1 MTVSEVETQMPEM
14 PNVQDLI
21 QNAYDQDYNK
31 ANKVFGDLM
40 TVKLDALLNQE
51 KIKLADQIFNGAS
64 DVEDDENNVG
74 DADGAEQLEFDLE
87 AEGEPESAD
96 AGDAEPDEVEE
107 DEDDLTEEEIDDML
121 DNMSDEEVDELLREI
136 EDEG

>member
-31 ANKVFGDLM
+31 ANKVFGDMM
-40 TVKLDALLNQE
+40 TVKLDDLLNQE

-64 DVEDDENNVG
+64 DVEDNEDNVG
-74 DADGAEQLEFDLE
+74 DEDGSEQFELDLE
-87 AEGEPESAD
+87 AEGELES
-96 AGDAEPDEVEE
+96 EDEVDEEDIE
-107 DEDDLTEEEIDDML
+107 DEDENDFDPEEE
-121 DNMSDEEVDELLREI
+121 
-136 EDEG
+136 

>member
-31 ANKVFGDLM
+31 ANKVFGNMM
-40 TVKLDALLNQE
+40 TVKLDDLLDQE
-51 KIKLADQIFNGAS
+51 KIRLADQIFNGAS
-64 DVEDDENNVG
+64 DVEDDEDNVG
-74 DADGAEQLEFDLE
+74 DEDGSEQFELDLE
-87 AEGEPESAD
+87 AEGEHEPDD

-107 DEDDLTEEEIDDML
+107 DEDDLTDEEIDDML
-121 DNMSDEEVDELLREI
+121 DNMSDEEVEELMNEI
-136 EDEG
+136 EDEE

>member
-31 ANKVFGDLM
+31 ANKVFGNMM
-40 TVKLDALLNQE
+40 TVKLDDLLDQE
-51 KIKLADQIFNGAS
+51 KIRLADQIFNGAS
-64 DVEDDENNVG
+64 DVEDNEDNVG
-74 DADGAEQLEFDLE
+74 DEDGSEQFELDLE
-87 AEGEPESAD
+87 AEGEHEPDD

-107 DEDDLTEEEIDDML
+107 DEDDLTDEEIDDML
-121 DNMSDEEVDELLREI
+121 DNMSDEEVEELMNEI
-136 EDEG
+136 EDEE

>member
-31 ANKVFGDLM
+31 ANKVFGDMM
-40 TVKLDALLNQE
+40 TVKLDDLLNQE

-64 DVEDDENNVG
+64 DVEDNEDNVG
-74 DADGAEQLEFDLE
+74 DEDGSEQFELDLE
-87 AEGEPESAD
+87 AEGEHEPVD

-107 DEDDLTEEEIDDML
+107 DEDDLTDEEIDDML
-121 DNMSDEEVDELLREI
+121 DNMSDEEVEELMNEIDDEE
-136 EDEG
+136 

>member
-31 ANKVFGDLM
+31 ANKVFGNMM
-40 TVKLDALLNQE
+40 TVKLDDLLNQE

-64 DVEDDENNVG
+64 DVEDDEDNVG
-74 DADGAEQLEFDLE
+74 DEDGAEQLEFDLE
-87 AEGEPESAD
+87 AEGELESDD
-96 AGDAEPDEVEE
+96 AGYEESDEVEE
-107 DEDDLTEEEIDDML
+107 DEDDLTDEEIDDML
-121 DNMSDEEVDELLREI
+121 DNMSDEEVDELLSEI
-136 EDEG
+136 EDEE

>member
-31 ANKVFGDLM
+31 ANKVFGDMM
-40 TVKLDALLNQE
+40 TVKLDDLLNQE

-64 DVEDDENNVG
+64 DVEDNEDNVG
-74 DADGAEQLEFDLE
+74 DEDGSEQFELDLE
-87 AEGEPESAD
+87 AEDEHEPAD

-107 DEDDLTEEEIDDML
+107 DEDHLTDEEIDDML
-121 DNMSDEEVDELLREI
+121 DNMSDEEVEELMNEIDDEE
-136 EDEG
+136 

>member
-31 ANKVFGDLM
+31 ANKVFGNMM
-40 TVKLDALLNQE
+40 TVKLDDLLDQE
-51 KIKLADQIFNGAS
+51 KIRLADQIFNGAS
-64 DVEDDENNVG
+64 DVEDNEDNVG
-74 DADGAEQLEFDLE
+74 DEDGSEQFELDLE
-87 AEGEPESAD
+87 AEGEHEPDD

-107 DEDDLTEEEIDDML
+107 DEDDLTDEEIDDML
-121 DNMSDEEVDELLREI
+121 DNMSDEEVEELRNEI
-136 EDEG
+136 EDEE